1 MFKKIIIMALC
12 MLPLAAS
19 AQSKFGYFNYD
30 DMLKAMPEYTEA
42 QNNLNMLKDNYESE
56 LKRSED
62 EFNKKYTEFLD
73 GQKEFP
79 KSILMKRQKELQN
92 LMDQTLEFKKDVKE
106 MLSKAE
112 KNLMAPVKQKLDEAV
127 AAVAQEKALDYVI
140 NTAGNNYFSKYICP
154 EFFRSKTEL
163 NNNPY
168 KGDTIMGSPF
178 LFPCRL
184 WHNHHSQKIPDR

>member
-62 EFNKKYTEFLD
+62 EFDKKYTEFLD

-140 NTAGNNYFSKYICP
+140 NTAGNNYPYVNP
-154 EFFRSKTEL
+154 DTGVDLTEQL
-163 NNNPY
+163 
-168 KGDTIMGSPF
+168 KQSLGI
-178 LFPCRL
+178 
-184 WHNHHSQKIPDR
+184 K

>member
-62 EFNKKYTEFLD
+62 EFDKKYTEFLD

-140 NTAGNNYFSKYICP
+140 NTAGNNYPYVNPNIGVDL
-154 EFFRSKTEL
+154 TEQL
-163 NNNPY
+163 
-168 KGDTIMGSPF
+168 KQSLGI
-178 LFPCRL
+178 
-184 WHNHHSQKIPDR
+184 K

>member
-42 QNNLNMLKDNYESE
+42 QNENNYESE

-62 EFNKKYTEFLD
+62 EFDKKYTEFLD

-140 NTAGNNYFSKYICP
+140 NTAGNNYPYVNP
-154 EFFRSKTEL
+154 NTGVDLTEQL
-163 NNNPY
+163 
-168 KGDTIMGSPF
+168 KQSLGI
-178 LFPCRL
+178 
-184 WHNHHSQKIPDR
+184 K

>member
-62 EFNKKYTEFLD
+62 EFDKKYTEFLD

-127 AAVAQEKALDYVI
+127 AAVAGVDL
-140 NTAGNNYFSKYICP
+140 
-154 EFFRSKTEL
+154 TEQL
-163 NNNPY
+163 
-168 KGDTIMGSPF
+168 KQSLGI
-178 LFPCRL
+178 
-184 WHNHHSQKIPDR
+184 K

>member
-62 EFNKKYTEFLD
+62 EFDKKYTEFLD

-140 NTAGNNYFSKYICP
+140 NTAGNNYPYVNTNTGVDL
-154 EFFRSKTEL
+154 TEQL
-163 NNNPY
+163 
-168 KGDTIMGSPF
+168 KQSLGI
-178 LFPCRL
+178 
-184 WHNHHSQKIPDR
+184 K

>member
-62 EFNKKYTEFLD
+62 EFDKKYTEFLD

-140 NTAGNNYFSKYICP
+140 NTAGNNYPYVNTNTGVDI
-154 EFFRSKTEL
+154 TEQL
-163 NNNPY
+163 
-168 KGDTIMGSPF
+168 KQSLGI
-178 LFPCRL
+178 
-184 WHNHHSQKIPDR
+184 K